1 LQKDPITMTNI
12 KDQFREARLRAILE
26 LEKEGTDAYLPANVW
41 GFDLSAIDRA
51 DLQPPTKKG
60 YQREL
65 KALLDTGIDL
75 FDLEA
80 LQKYA
85 EGLKPTHRTRLK
97 RALRLI
103 SLEYEQSV
111 KGKATPENLP
121 VVQALVMRL
130 EAMRDGVKV
139 YSSDGVKSHI
149 WLSPSQVKEITGLC
163 GDDLEGKRDWIILGL
178 LLGAGLHRAEVIKIT
193 FEALQQQPMKGGK
206 MHDVLKVT
214 GNGAKDR
221 FVPISSL
228 LAEKLREWHGIVGGG
243 RIARSYQRKKLGK
256 SISSVAVH
264 QIVRKYGT
272 MIGIPQLKT
281 DDLRRTY
288 AQLAYNSGL
297 TLTQINKLMGHVNL
311 TTTQR
316 FLDTTANL
324 DDITGNFVP
333 LIG

>member
-1 LQKDPITMTNI
+1 MANI
-12 KDQFREARLRAILE
+12 KDQFREVRLRATLE
-26 LEKEGTDAYLPANVW
+26 LEREGTDSYLPTNVW
-41 GFDLSAIDRA
+41 GFDLSVIERA
-51 DLQPPTKKG
+51 DLLPSTKMG
-60 YQREL
+60 YRREL
-65 KALLDTGIDL
+65 RALLNTGIDP
-75 FDLEA
+75 FNLEA

-97 RALRLI
+97 RALSLL

-111 KGKATPENLP
+111 KGSATPENLP

-130 EAMRDGVKV
+130 EAMREGVKV

-178 LLGAGLHRAEVIKIT
+178 FLGAGLHRAEVIKIT
-193 FEALQQQPMKGGK
+193 FEALKQQPTKDREMR
-206 MHDVLKVT
+206 DVLQVT
-214 GNGAKDR
+214 GYGAKDR

-272 MIGIPQLKT
+272 MIGVPGLKT

-288 AQLAYNSGL
+288 AQLAFESGL
-297 TLTQINKLMGHVNL
+297 TLTQIKELMGHVNL
-311 TTTQR
+311 ATTQR
-316 FLDTTANL
+316 FLDMTANL

>member
-1 LQKDPITMTNI
+1 MVDK
-12 KDQFREARLRAILE
+12 KDQFREERLMAILDFE
-26 LEKEGTDAYLPANVW
+26 REGKGVHLPESVW

-51 DLQPPTKKG
+51 NLPT
-60 YQREL
+60 YQKNRYRREL
-65 KALLDTGIDL
+65 RALLDTGIDP

-111 KGKATPENLP
+111 KGSATPENLK

-130 EAMRDGVKV
+130 EAMRNGVKV
-139 YSSDGVKSHI
+139 HSSDGSNSHI
-149 WLSPSQVKEITGLC
+149 WLSPSQVQEITGLC
-163 GDDLEGKRDWIILGL
+163 GDNLEGKRDWIILGL
-178 LLGAGLHRAEVIKIT
+178 FLGAGLHRAEVIKIT
-193 FEALQQQPMKGGK
+193 FDALQQPTNGGK
-206 MHDVLKVT
+206 VRDILQVT
-214 GNGAKDR
+214 GYGAKDR
-221 FVPISSL
+221 FVPISPV
-228 LAEKLREWHGIVGGG
+228 LAERLREWHGIVGSG

-256 SISSVAVH
+256 SISSVGVH
-264 QIVRKYGT
+264 QIVRKYGA
-272 MIGIPQLKT
+272 MIGVPELKT

-297 TLTQINKLMGHVNL
+297 TLTQIKELMGHVNL
-311 TTTQR
+311 ATTER
-316 FLDTTANL
+316 FLDLTVSL
-324 DDITGNFVP
+324 DDITGDFVP